1 MLHEYRK
8 KTTIKAEQFDGTQ
21 TMMVKY
27 GIFAH
32 PEAHY
37 FMGTPLYTLKTKEG
51 DMEVKP
57 YDYIATGVDGEH
69 CCIAKNILE
78 RTYERCD

>member
-1 MLHEYRK
+1 MIHKYK
-8 KTTIKAEQFDGTQ
+8 KIVPIEAEQFDGRQ

-32 PEAHY
+32 PEAFY
-37 FMGTPLYTLKTKEG
+37 FMDDPLYTIKTKNG

-57 YDYIATGVDGEH
+57 YDYIVTDADGEH
-69 CCIAKNILE
+69 WVVDKDIFEK
-78 RTYERCD
+78 TYERVE

>member
-1 MLHEYRK
+1 MLHIYRK
-8 KTTIKAEQFDGTQ
+8 TALIEAEQFDGTQ

-37 FMGTPLYTLKTKEG
+37 FMDKPLYTLKTKEG

-69 CCIAKNILE
+69 WCIADDIFRK
-78 RTYERCD
+78 TYERCD

>member
-1 MLHEYRK
+1 MIHKYRN
-8 KTTIKAEQFDGTQ
+8 TTLFEAEQFDGTQ

-27 GIFAH
+27 GIFHH
-32 PEAHY
+32 PASYY
-37 FMGTPLYTLKTKEG
+37 FMDDPLYTMKTKEG
-51 DMEVKP
+51 VIEVKP

-69 CCIAKNILE
+69 WAIDQDIFE

>member
-1 MLHEYRK
+1 MLHTYRK
-8 KTTIKAEQFDGTQ
+8 AALIEAEQFDGTQ

-32 PEAHY
+32 PEAYY
-37 FMGTPLYTLKTKEG
+37 FMDKPLYTLKTKEG

-57 YDYIATGVDGEH
+57 YDYIVTGVDGEH
-69 CCIAKNILE
+69 WAIDKNIFE